1 MRRLTAPLA
10 RAALWL
16 LLPLAFVLATTRLW
30 LVPML
35 DDYREHFAQHLSA
48 TLHLPVHIHQLQA
61 RWHGWRPRLRLR
73 EVTLGAPDAPLLHL
87 PEVQAE
93 LSWRSLLVAQ
103 PVFAHLRVRAP
114 SLRFARLHDGS
125 FELLGQRI
133 TPQGGGEENPFLVWL
148 AEQRNITIQDARL
161 HLQDAIGQQDVQLE
175 HVSLRWQGGQTP
187 WRFALRAAPPQA
199 LAESVE
205 VRGEF
210 APDNAA
216 RLYLDLQGAH
226 FLAIRDFARRS
237 LPDLDLP
244 ASVAGNGALR
254 LWLAF
259 ANEGGIVPQA
269 AEFDIHHPRWQPTHA
284 ADAPAGQAERLHG
297 SLRFEDA
304 QHWQASLDLRD
315 LSMQPHGAI
324 PGLHHADVRLHGNAA
339 RGAASLSLHGG
350 HLALPKVFPAREGQ
364 LAFQTLDAALRWQRQ
379 PDGSLHLTLH
389 EARFANADAQGG
401 EAEGTLTLPADGSS
415 ARIDLS
421 ARLAQ
426 ADGAAT
432 WRYLPHVVPEAARNW
447 LHNYLTAGTAREV
460 TLTLRGAL
468 ADFPFAHDEGEFS
481 IAMHAEGVRLRP
493 YEDWPEMH
501 DIRGRLRFHGAGM
514 FIEEAEGRLYGV
526 QLAPV
531 AAQIADL
538 GADSPHLVLAGDA
551 RGETGE
557 FLRFIRESPVRE
569 RVADWVTMLTPTGEA
584 GLRLALDIALD
595 TPEQS
600 QAQGEFQF
608 VDNRV
613 QLPPWPAIEAAR
625 LRLRFTLEE
634 LAIDEIGGQWLGHPL
649 QLTSENTQAGPTL
662 SGQLLFDADA
672 LRQQLAQNPN
682 APAAL
687 LGAMN
692 ALRGQTPVQLHAQ
705 LHKGRD
711 EIQLTSNL
719 TGLAST
725 APAPL
730 AKAGDAVWPMQFALR
745 HTPERLHLDWELPS
759 RLHGAIRWQ
768 ATPQGDDWHLAQGA
782 LGVFTAAPLPA
793 QGLAVE
799 ANLPDINF
807 DDWRTFLQ
815 QTGADSGASS
825 RARAPLCPPC
835 TVRLRAERFQLFDT
849 PARALNLQLDALPAR
864 GWQGHVD
871 STLAAGP
878 VQWLD
883 EGAHGLLRARLKHF
897 AIGEAPLPPEKQ
909 VITVTAEG
917 GRPTAPEPAD
927 PARTHLPDVDLI
939 VDQLYLN
946 GQPLGRLA
954 LQAANNEH
962 GWQLSRAELINE
974 DATLTASG
982 EWGAHA
988 PSRTRTRFSLALRDI
1003 GRFLARLN
1011 QPDVLAGGTGALAG
1025 QLDWP
1030 GSPLQFFR
1038 GALDGAGE
1046 LNAAN
1051 SSFRTIEPG
1060 MGRLLS
1066 VFSLQSIPRRLT
1078 GDFQDV
1084 FGQGF
1089 AFDAA
1094 SAHFRLENGILR
1106 TDDLHI
1112 HGPSASILITGEA
1125 DLQAQTQELTATITP
1140 SVATP
1145 VAAAAGLAFPP
1156 AAIAAYIAQKALND
1170 PVSRALT
1177 SRYRIFGHWANPE
1190 VERLAA
1196 SAPAANEEK
1205 ETHAP

>member
-10 RAALWL
+10 RAAIWL

-48 TLHLPVHIHQLQA
+48 ALHLPVHIGVLQA

-73 EVTLGAPDAPLLHL
+73 DVSLGEADAPLLHL

-114 SLRFARLHDGS
+114 SLRFARLDDGS
-125 FELLGQRI
+125 FALLGQRI
-133 TPQGGGEENPFLVWL
+133 TPQGGGAENPFLLWL
-148 AEQRNITIQDARL
+148 AEQRDITIQDARL

-187 WRFALRAAPPQA
+187 WRFALRAALPQA
-199 LAESVE
+199 LADTVD
-205 VRGEF
+205 VRGELS
-210 APDNAA
+210 PNGNI
-216 RLYLDLQGAH
+216 RLYLDLPQANL
-226 FLAIRDFARRS
+226 LAIRDFARRS
-237 LPDLDLP
+237 LPDLALP
-244 ASVAGNGALR
+244 VSVAGEGALR

-259 ANEGGIVPQA
+259 ADDGRILPQA
-269 AEFDIHHPRWQPTHA
+269 AQFDIHQPRWQPTHA
-284 ADAPAGQAERLHG
+284 ADAPAGQAERLQG
-297 SLRFEDA
+297 SLRFEDE

-315 LSMQPHGAI
+315 LSVRAHDSL
-324 PGLHHADVRLHGNAA
+324 PGLAHADVRLYGNAA
-339 RGAASLSLHGG
+339 RGTASLSLNGG
-350 HLALPKVFPAREGQ
+350 HLALPAVFPIHEGQ
-364 LAFQTLDAALRWQRQ
+364 LAFQTLAAALHWQRQ
-379 PDGSLHLTLH
+379 PDGSLHLTLR
-389 EARFANADAQGG
+389 EARFENADAQGG
-401 EAEGTLTLPADGSS
+401 EAEGTLTLPADGSG
-415 ARIDLS
+415 ARIDLA

-426 ADGAAT
+426 GNGAAT
-432 WRYLPHVVPEAARNW
+432 WRYLPHVVPEAARDW
-447 LHNYLTAGTAREV
+447 LRNYLTAGTAHDV
-460 TLTLRGAL
+460 TLRLRGAL
-468 ADFPFAHDEGEFS
+468 ADFPFEHSEGEFS
-481 IAMHAEGVRLRP
+481 IAMNAEGVRLRP
-493 YEDWPEMH
+493 YEDWPEMQE
-501 DIRGRLRFHGAGM
+501 IRGRLRFHGAGM
-514 FIEEAEGRLYGV
+514 FIEEAQGRLYGV

-531 AAQIADL
+531 NAQIADL
-538 GADSPHLVLAGDA
+538 GAEAPHLVLQGEA
-551 RGETGE
+551 RGATAD
-557 FLRFIRESPVRE
+557 FLRFIQESPVRE
-569 RVADWVTMLTPTGEA
+569 RVGGWVTELQPTGEA
-584 GLRLALDIALD
+584 ALRLALDIALD
-595 TPEQS
+595 EPTQS

-608 VDNRV
+608 ADNRV
-613 QLPPWPAIEAAR
+613 QLPPWPAVEAAR
-625 LRLRFTLEE
+625 LRLRFTLDN
-634 LAIDEIGGQWLGHPL
+634 LAFDEIGGQWLGHPL
-649 QLTSENTQAGPTL
+649 QLSGENSEHGPAL
-662 SGQLLFDADA
+662 SGRVLLDADA
-672 LRQQLAQNPN
+672 LRQQLAATPD
-682 APAAL
+682 APATLAAL
-687 LGAMN
+687 MR
-692 ALRGQTPVQLHAQ
+692 ALRGRTPLHIQAS
-705 LHKGRD
+705 LHPENTEVHLRSTL
-711 EIQLTSNL
+711 E
-719 TGLAST
+719 GLAST
-725 APAPL
+725 LPAPL
-730 AKAGDAVWPMQFALR
+730 AKAEDAAWPLAVSLR
-745 HTPERLHLDWELPS
+745 HTPDQLRLDWQQTP
-759 RLHGAIRWQ
+759 RLHGDIRWRP
-768 ATPQGDDWHLAQGA
+768 TPQGDGWQLAQGA
-782 LGVFTAAPLPA
+782 QGVFTAASLPA
-793 QGLAVE
+793 QGLAME
-799 ANLPDINF
+799 ARLADVNF

-815 QTGADSGASS
+815 QTGADSGSGESS

-849 PARALNLQLDALPAR
+849 PGRTLNLQLDALPGR

-1038 GALDGAGE
+1038 GALNGTGE

-1170 PVSRALT
+1170 PFSRALT

-1190 VERLAA
+1190 VERLAT
-1196 SAPAANEEK
+1196 NK
-1205 ETHAP
+1205 ETNAP

>member
-10 RAALWL
+10 RAAIWL

-48 TLHLPVHIHQLQA
+48 ALHLPVHIGVLQA

-73 EVTLGAPDAPLLHL
+73 DVSLGEADAPLLHL

-114 SLRFARLHDGS
+114 SLRFARLDDGS
-125 FELLGQRI
+125 FALLGQRI
-133 TPQGGGEENPFLVWL
+133 TPQGGGEENPFLLWL

-187 WRFALRAAPPQA
+187 WRFALRAAPPQT
-199 LAESVE
+199 LADTVD
-205 VRGEF
+205 VRGELS
-210 APDNAA
+210 PGGAA
-216 RLYLDLQGAH
+216 RLYLDLQQAH
-226 FLAIRDFARRS
+226 LLAIRDFARRS
-237 LPDLDLP
+237 LPDIALP
-244 ASVAGNGALR
+244 VSVAGEGALR

-259 ANEGGIVPQA
+259 ADDGRILPQA
-269 AEFDIHHPRWQPTHA
+269 AQFDIHQPRWQPTHA
-284 ADAPAGQAERLHG
+284 ADAPAGQAGRLQG
-297 SLRFEDA
+297 SLRFEDE

-339 RGAASLSLHGG
+339 RGAASLSLNGG
-350 HLALPKVFPAREGQ
+350 HLALPAVFPIHEGQ
-364 LAFQTLDAALRWQRQ
+364 LAFQTLAAALHWQRQ
-379 PDGSLHLTLH
+379 PDGSLHLTLR
-389 EARFANADAQGG
+389 EARFEHADAQGG
-401 EAEGTLTLPADGSS
+401 EAEGTLTLPADGSG
-415 ARIDLS
+415 ARIDLA

-426 ADGAAT
+426 GNGAAT

-481 IAMHAEGVRLRP
+481 IAMNAEGVRLRP
-493 YEDWPEMH
+493 YEGWPEMH
-501 DIRGRLRFHGAGM
+501 DIRGRLRFHGTGM
-514 FIEEAEGRLYGV
+514 FIEEAQGRLYGV

-538 GADSPHLVLAGDA
+538 GADSPHLVLQGDA
-551 RGETGE
+551 RGEAGD
-557 FLRFIRESPVRE
+557 FLRFIQESPVRE
-569 RVADWVTMLTPTGEA
+569 RVANWVTMLTPTGEA

-608 VDNRV
+608 ADNRV
-613 QLPPWPAIEAAR
+613 ALSPWPPVEAAR

-687 LGAMN
+687 RGAMS

-711 EIQLTSNL
+711 EIQLTSDL

-730 AKAGDAVWPMQFALR
+730 AKAEDAAWPMQFALR
-745 HTPERLHLDWELPS
+745 HTPEHLHLDWELPP
-759 RLHGAIRWQ
+759 RLHGASRWRP
-768 ATPQGDDWHLAQGA
+768 TPQGDGWQLAHGA
-782 LGVFTAAPLPA
+782 LGVFTAASLPA
-793 QGLAVE
+793 QGLAME
-799 ANLPDINF
+799 ARLADVNF

-815 QTGADSGASS
+815 QTGADSDSGESS

-835 TVRLRAERFQLFDT
+835 TVRLSAERFQLFDT
-849 PARALNLQLDALPAR
+849 PGRALNLQLDALPGR

-897 AIGEAPLPPEKQ
+897 AIGQPPLPPEKQ

-917 GRPTAPEPAD
+917 GRPTAPEPDD

-946 GQPLGRLA
+946 GQPQGRLS
-954 LQAANNEH
+954 LQAANNEQ

-974 DATLTASG
+974 DATLSASG
-982 EWGAHA
+982 EWDAHL
-988 PSRTRTRFSLALRDI
+988 PSLSRVRFSLALRDI

-1011 QPDVLAGGTGALAG
+1011 QPDVLAGGTGALEG

-1038 GALDGAGE
+1038 GALNGTGE

-1060 MGRLLS
+1060 VGRLLS
-1066 VFSLQSIPRRLT
+1066 VFSLQSIPRRLA

-1089 AFDAA
+1089 AFDSA

-1106 TDDLHI
+1106 TDDLNI
-1112 HGPSASILITGEA
+1112 RGPSASILITGEA
-1125 DLQAQTQELTATITP
+1125 DLQAQTQELTAAITP
-1140 SVATP
+1140 AVATP

-1156 AAIAAYIAQKALND
+1156 AAIAA
-1170 PVSRALT
+1170 
-1177 SRYRIFGHWANPE
+1177 
-1190 VERLAA
+1190 
-1196 SAPAANEEK
+1196 
-1205 ETHAP
+1205 